1 LSGQNFIVGG
11 VDGGSTFTA
20 MTDTA
25 PNPGDTFVLEA
36 ATATINI
43 LNGILFTGGPR
54 ILRNLRVILPPQSG
68 STVPLLLVDMTL
80 LLSGVSFG
88 VADPSGAFI
97 VLNRSIIASGTNIS
111 GIPGVGTTP
120 LGFSLMG
127 QSGPNIGLI
136 CQGGSALSTQGCY
149 FRDTQL
155 YSSNSGTIGMG
166 QALLLRCVCNGSDG
180 GIWSCGQIRV
190 LDSISDGIGLSGAT
204 AHFSSVDISNS
215 AGSGIYLTDSTLRLD
230 SGVTS
235 LIPNANAGVR
245 IDAHGR
251 VTAAGAGSAVTI
263 TGVSSPDV
271 IVGDNGA
278 ELWTDI
284 ASGAAPRNDYVS
296 PTALMAS
303 VTAV

>member
-1 LSGQNFIVGG
+1 MADI
-11 VDGGSTFTA
+11 
-20 MTDTA
+20 A
-25 PNPGDTFVLEA
+25 PNPGDAFVLEA
-36 ATATINI
+36 ASATINI

-68 STVPLLLVDMTL
+68 STIPLLLVDMTL

-97 VLNRSIIASGTNIS
+97 VLNRSIIASGTNIL
-111 GIPGVGTTP
+111 GIPGVGATP
-120 LGFSLMG
+120 LGFSLLG
-127 QSGPNIGLI
+127 QGGPNIGLI
-136 CQGGSALSTQGCY
+136 CLAGSTLSTQGCY

-155 YSSNSGTIGMG
+155 YALNTGVIITG
-166 QALLLRCVCNGSDG
+166 QALLLRCVCGGSNGS
-180 GIWSCGQIRV
+180 IWDCGQTRI
-190 LDSISDGIGLSGAT
+190 LDSIADGINLFGSA
-204 AHFSSVDISNS
+204 AHFSGVDISNS

-235 LIPNANAGVR
+235 LIPNADAGVR

-251 VTAAGAGSAVTI
+251 VTAAGAGTSVTI
-263 TGVSSPDV
+263 TGTSNPDV

-296 PTALMAS
+296 PTTLLAS